1 MLKVHAGSLFPL
13 WEVRVLRAHL
23 EDILPSKVG
32 IHDLLHSVLWTR
44 EKSQPGHFVHLSLIL
59 NKLVI
64 VQTVKVPH
72 TYQVRKENGHRLAG
86 QSVELDKCCV
96 DHEEEHEHQIG
107 EMV

>member
-1 MLKVHAGSLFPL
+1 MLEVHAGSLFPL

-23 EDILPSKVG
+23 EDILPSKAG
-32 IHDLLHSVLWTR
+32 IRDLLYSVLWAR

-64 VQTVKVPH
+64 VQTVEVPH
-72 TYQVRKENGHRLAG
+72 AYQVRKENGHRLAG
-86 QSVELDKCCV
+86 QSVEVDKCCV